1 MKSICRRTSLCKTL
15 AGNNVD
21 LLTITEDHPFQE
33 LDKGYVIITAR
44 IHPGETVSSYV
55 CNGIL

>member
-1 MKSICRRTSLCKTL
+1 M
-15 AGNNVD
+15 
-21 LLTITEDHPFQE
+21 
-33 LDKGYVIITAR
+33 AR